1 MSQPCCLIY
10 FLICGIQFT
19 IADVFLDSSC
29 EQVRILKYDSQRT
42 SQVIFLN
49 LGDIDSVVTDLTFLN
64 IIEAVDQVCDSCLSC
79 TCRTYESK
87 FLARFCEEADV
98 FQNDFIRIVSECNVF
113 ETNISGQF
121 CVSYRTICST

>member
-1 MSQPCCLIY
+1 MSQPCCLVY

-42 SQVIFLN
+42 SQVILLN

-64 IIEAVDQVCDSCLSC
+64 IIEAVDQVCDSCLSRA
-79 TCRTYESK
+79 CRTYESK

-121 CVSYRTICST
+121 CVSYRTIC